1 MRVWALVF
9 FTIVGCVTPALVV
22 WLPLQR
28 AIIQRLKDDIAA
40 GASERESLLFE
51 AAGVAKQLEVT
62 RHRRGVIILV
72 PRTLRHCQPTVYCCP
87 AGVVSALECD
97 VLSVGPLS
105 CCRCP
110 LVQAL
115 SRELGE
121 GGGSSLHSPVAA
133 VRVPSRDAMARSS
146 RLVKTIAEQLRAQR
160 SAVLSQLASLEDS
173 NVRAARCRG
182 CPTTHTH
189 THTHTAVPSLAY
201 IRCVDA
207 LAALHVYPR
216 GRVYTHHLV
225 ALRPCHLSTRAR
237 LCV

>member
-1 MRVWALVF
+1 
-9 FTIVGCVTPALVV
+9 VV

-189 THTHTAVPSLAY
+189 THTQLYRRLHTSDAWMPSLPCMCTLAVVF
-201 IRCVDA
+201 ILTIWSHCVRA
-207 LAALHVYPR
+207 TYR
-216 GRVYTHHLV
+216 RVLV
-225 ALRPCHLSTRAR
+225 CVCDTTS
-237 LCV
+237 LCVSSRCRGSWSRD